1 MWQALLVLAL
11 IAASIACAQPV
22 IWVASP
28 WEHVLKSSE
37 PGASRDV
44 TLEAAANEYEAFR
57 IIVRAGETPLP
68 EVTLSASDL
77 EGPAGTIP
85 GSNITL
91 FREYYL
97 NVFAPSP
104 RSTAPTGWYPDALIP
119 FVDPETG
126 QDIAGAQYD
135 ASPYTIEAGANQGY
149 WADLFIPKATAA
161 GEYRGSVTVT
171 AQGVPV
177 AVIPVSL
184 TVWPFELP
192 DTFAMQSN
200 FGALGSRIA
209 KKNNLDINSPEFA
222 EIEDLYIDAFLAHRA
237 IPSGLGNIW
246 PQVREDGTVDD
257 SQTGERLRMLV
268 EDKHVNAL
276 RLPFSWGE
284 GPEKTKHRM
293 GALARYL
300 REKGWLDLAYVY
312 MRDEPNDA
320 EEYETVR
327 QQGAAL
333 KEADPGIRRMCTEQ
347 TITSNPEWGDLYGA
361 VDIWCP
367 LWGLWDEKT
376 ARERQE
382 LGETLW
388 SYTALCQR
396 EAPFWQVDF
405 APVHFRAPFW
415 VSWRYGI
422 EGFLY
427 WSSVYWDA
435 YEDVWNK
442 PHFRD
447 RYWGEGMLV
456 YPGLEAGIRGP
467 VPSIRLKLVREA
479 LEDFEIMTLAAK
491 AGKRAEVDAIVNAQV
506 RSFQDWNQDPQGY
519 ADARRELAG
528 LLK

>member
-1 MWQALLVLAL
+1 MWQALVVLAL
-11 IAASIACAQPV
+11 IAASLIWAQPAV
-22 IWVASP
+22 WVASP
-28 WEHVLKSSE
+28 WEHVLKSSD
-37 PGASRDV
+37 PGSVSEV
-44 TLEAAANEYEAFR
+44 TLEAGANEYEAFR
-57 IIVRAGETPLP
+57 VIVRAGEQPLP
-68 EVTLSASDL
+68 DVNLIVSDL
-77 EGPAGTIP
+77 TGPEGTIP
-85 GSNITL
+85 SSNVTL

-97 NVFAPSP
+97 NVFEPSL

-126 QDIAGAQYD
+126 QDIRGAKYD
-135 ASPYTIEAGANQGY
+135 AAPFTIEAATNQGY
-149 WADLFIPKATAA
+149 WADLFVPKGTAP
-161 GEYRGSVTVT
+161 GEYRGNVKVTSADMTV
-171 AQGVPV
+171 AQIPV
-177 AVIPVSL
+177 AL

-192 DTFAMQSN
+192 DTIAMQSS
-200 FGALGSRIA
+200 FGSLGSRIA

-222 EIEDLYIDAFLAHRA
+222 EVEDLYIDAFLAHRA
-237 IPSGLGNIW
+237 VPGSLGNIW
-246 PQVREDGTVDD
+246 PKVLDDGTVDD
-257 SQTGERLRMLV
+257 SQTGERLRMMV
-268 EDKHVNAL
+268 QDKHVNAL

-284 GPEKTKHRM
+284 GPEKCKLRLR
-293 GALARYL
+293 ALAGYL

-320 EEYETVR
+320 EEYEIVR
-327 QQGAAL
+327 QQGAL
-333 KEADPGIRRMCTEQ
+333 IREADPGIKRMCTEQ
-347 TITSNPEWGDLYGA
+347 TVTSNPEWGDLYGA

-367 LWGLWDEKT
+367 LWGLWDEET

-396 EAPFWQVDF
+396 DAPFWQVDF

-422 EGFLY
+422 KGFLY

-447 RYWGEGMLV
+447 KYWGEGMLV

-479 LEDFEIMTLAAK
+479 LEDFEIMTLAANR
-491 AGKRAEVDAIVNAQV
+491 GKKAEVDAIVDAQV
-506 RSFQDWNQDPQGY
+506 RSFQNWNQDPQGY
-519 ADARRELAG
+519 VSARRELAA
-528 LLK
+528 LLE